1 MVDTNPPCI
10 TALTPSRGSIK
21 YCLIEFMDPKN
32 TTQHPEEHN
41 DMLYLTYLNK
51 VDYSIVHV

>member
-1 MVDTNPPCI
+1 
-10 TALTPSRGSIK
+10 
-21 YCLIEFMDPKN
+21 MDPKN